1 MLALLADKALQ
12 NLIVAATGQ
21 TLYMVGLS
29 LSIALVAGLPLG
41 ILLVVTSSGHI
52 LPRPKLNTILGS
64 VINTG
69 RSIPFIILLFLLM
82 PLTKLLV
89 GVSIGT
95 KGAIFPLA
103 VAAVPFVAR
112 IVETSLQEVD
122 PGVIEAAGSMGASPV
137 QIVSKVLLP
146 EAWPALLLGFTL
158 TAINLVGYS
167 AMAGAI
173 GGGGLGDIA
182 IRYGYQRFRNDVLLE
197 TVIILIILVQVTQ
210 SLGNY
215 LAIKAS
221 KGQRRLDQ

>member
-1 MLALLADKALQ
+1 VSALLADKALQ
-12 NLIVAATGQ
+12 KLILTATGQ

-29 LSIALVAGLPLG
+29 LAIALAVGVPLG
-41 ILLVVTSSGHI
+41 VLLVVTAPGHI
-52 LPRPKLNTILGS
+52 LPRQQLNAILS
-64 VINTG
+64 SIVNTG
-69 RSIPFIILLFLLM
+69 RSIPFVILLFLLM
-82 PLTKLLV
+82 PITKLLV

-95 KGAIFPLA
+95 RGAIFPLA

-112 IVETSLQEVD
+112 VVENSLREIE
-122 PGVIEAAGSMGASPV
+122 PGVIEAAESMGASPL
-137 QIVSKVLLP
+137 QIIAKVLLP

-197 TVIILIILVQVTQ
+197 TVVILIVLVQVTQ
-210 SLGNY
+210 SVGNS
-215 LAIKAS
+215 LALKAS
-221 KGQRRLDQ
+221 KGQRRLE

>member
-1 MLALLADKALQ
+1 MSALLADKALQ
-12 NLIVAATGQ
+12 KLIMTATGQ

-29 LSIALVAGLPLG
+29 LAMALAVGVPLG
-41 ILLVVTSSGHI
+41 VLLVVTAPGHI
-52 LPRPKLNTILGS
+52 LPRQQLNAILS
-64 VINTG
+64 SIVNTG
-69 RSIPFIILLFLLM
+69 RSIPFVILLFLLM
-82 PLTKLLV
+82 PITKLLV

-95 KGAIFPLA
+95 RGAIFPLA

-112 IVETSLQEVD
+112 VVENSLREIE
-122 PGVIEAAGSMGASPV
+122 PGVIEAAESMGASPL
-137 QIVSKVLLP
+137 QIIAKVLLP

-197 TVIILIILVQVTQ
+197 TVVILIVLVQVTQ
-210 SLGNY
+210 SVGNS
-215 LAIKAS
+215 LALKAS
-221 KGQRRLDQ
+221 KGQRRLE

>member
-1 MLALLADKALQ
+1 MSALLADKALQ
-12 NLIVAATGQ
+12 KLILTATGQ

-29 LSIALVAGLPLG
+29 LAIALAVGVPLG
-41 ILLVVTSSGHI
+41 VLLVVTAPGHI
-52 LPRPKLNTILGS
+52 LPRQQLNAILS
-64 VINTG
+64 SIVNTG
-69 RSIPFIILLFLLM
+69 RSIPFVILLFLLM
-82 PLTKLLV
+82 PITKLLV

-95 KGAIFPLA
+95 RGAIFPLA

-112 IVETSLQEVD
+112 VVENSLREIE
-122 PGVIEAAGSMGASPV
+122 PGVIEAAESMGASPL
-137 QIVSKVLLP
+137 QIIAKVLLP

-197 TVIILIILVQVTQ
+197 TVVILIVLVQVTQ
-210 SLGNY
+210 SVGNS
-215 LAIKAS
+215 LALKAS
-221 KGQRRLDQ
+221 KGQRRLE

>member
-1 MLALLADKALQ
+1 MSALLTDKALQ
-12 NLIVAATGQ
+12 RLILTATGQ

-29 LSIALVAGLPLG
+29 LSIALAVGVPLG
-41 ILLVVTSSGHI
+41 VLLVVTAPGHI
-52 LPRPKLNTILGS
+52 LPRLRLNTILGS
-64 VINTG
+64 IINTG
-69 RSIPFIILLFLLM
+69 RSIPFVILLFLLM

-122 PGVIEAAGSMGASPV
+122 PGVIEAAQSMGASPI
-137 QIVSKVLLP
+137 QIIVKVLLP
-146 EAWPALLLGFTL
+146 ESWPALLLGFTL

-197 TVIILIILVQVTQ
+197 TVVILIILVQVTQ
-210 SLGNY
+210 SLGNS
-215 LAIKAS
+215 LALKAS
-221 KGQRRLDQ
+221 KGQRRLD

>member
-1 MLALLADKALQ
+1 VSALLADKALQ
-12 NLIVAATGQ
+12 KLILTATGQ

-29 LSIALVAGLPLG
+29 LAMALAVGVPLG
-41 ILLVVTSSGHI
+41 VLLVVTAPGHI
-52 LPRPKLNTILGS
+52 LPRQQLNAILS
-64 VINTG
+64 SIVNTG
-69 RSIPFIILLFLLM
+69 RSIPFVILLFLLM
-82 PLTKLLV
+82 PITKLLV

-95 KGAIFPLA
+95 RGAIFPLA

-112 IVETSLQEVD
+112 VVENSLREIE
-122 PGVIEAAGSMGASPV
+122 PGVIEAAESMGASPL
-137 QIVSKVLLP
+137 QIIAKVLLP

-197 TVIILIILVQVTQ
+197 TVVILIVLVQVTQ
-210 SLGNY
+210 SVGNS
-215 LAIKAS
+215 LALKAS
-221 KGQRRLDQ
+221 KGQRRLE

>member
-1 MLALLADKALQ
+1 MT
-12 NLIVAATGQ
+12 ATGQ

-29 LSIALVAGLPLG
+29 LAMALAVGVPLG
-41 ILLVVTSSGHI
+41 VLLVVTAPGHI
-52 LPRPKLNTILGS
+52 LPRQQLNAILS
-64 VINTG
+64 SIVNTG
-69 RSIPFIILLFLLM
+69 RSIPFVILLFLLM
-82 PLTKLLV
+82 PITKLLV

-95 KGAIFPLA
+95 RGAIFPLA

-112 IVETSLQEVD
+112 VVENSLREIE
-122 PGVIEAAGSMGASPV
+122 PGVIEAAESMGASPL
-137 QIVSKVLLP
+137 QIIAKVLLP

-197 TVIILIILVQVTQ
+197 TVVILIVLVQVTQ
-210 SLGNY
+210 SVGNS
-215 LAIKAS
+215 LALKAS
-221 KGQRRLDQ
+221 KGQRRLE